1 MKSTVYKMHP
11 EPDTYCIES
20 FLQEEDMTVFV
31 PAYFLP

>member
-20 FLQEEDMTVFV
+20 FQEEDMTVFV